1 MIYRLVL
8 LLLWSSSN
16 FQPLGTF
23 SIDHEGWPGADS
35 LQTRQVYIYIYIYIY
50 VALLLVV
57 VYIFGRAQRCMERSS
72 ASHIEIKDIQMICK
86 LGLHT

>member
-8 LLLWSSSN
+8 LLLRSFSN
-16 FQPLGTF
+16 VQPLGTF

-35 LQTRQVYIYIYIYIY
+35 LQTRQVYIYIY
-50 VALLLVV
+50 VAQLFEHSGSL
-57 VYIFGRAQRCMERSS
+57 FGRAQRCMECSS

-86 LGLHT
+86 LGLYT